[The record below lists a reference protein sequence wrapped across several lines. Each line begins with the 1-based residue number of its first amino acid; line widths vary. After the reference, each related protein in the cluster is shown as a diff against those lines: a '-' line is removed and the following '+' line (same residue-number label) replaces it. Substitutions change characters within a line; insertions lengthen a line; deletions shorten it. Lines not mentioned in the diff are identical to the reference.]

1 VERIPLGAKALLS
14 NSWLTI
20 LYVVSIVI
28 VFVLISQ
35 IFYPPL
41 IVLAFVR
48 VSWLIVVVLGSIC
61 LGFYDSAREALDSAE
76 RERSSERH

>member
-1 VERIPLGAKALLS
+1 MRIPLGANRPLS
-14 NSWLTI
+14 NLWLKI
-20 LYVVSIVI
+20 LSVVSIVI
-28 VFVLISQ
+28 ILVLISQ

-41 IVLAFVR
+41 IVLVFVG
-48 VSWLIVVVLGSIC
+48 VLGSIVVVLGSIC